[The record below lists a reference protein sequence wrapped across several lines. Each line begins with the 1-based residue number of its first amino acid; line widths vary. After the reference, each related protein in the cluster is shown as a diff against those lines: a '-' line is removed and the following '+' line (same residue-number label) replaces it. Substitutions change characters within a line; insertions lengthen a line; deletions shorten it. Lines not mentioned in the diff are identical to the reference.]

1 MSYWRD
7 KKVLVTGAHGF
18 VGHAVLKELESNDC
32 GSVIAPT
39 KEECDLRK
47 EDDVKQLFEEK
58 RPDIV
63 IHCAGKVGGIAANR
77 SALGEFFYDNLMMG
91 TLVLEYSRQFG
102 VKKLVGLA
110 VGCGYPKYLEPP
122 FKEIDYWKDLPD
134 ENSIGYSMAKKML
147 VIQSWTYREQYGFDS
162 SILLPANLYGPHDN
176 FHLESSHVVPALIRK
191 FVEAV
196 INKERTVEVW
206 GTGAATREFL
216 YVNDTARAL
225 LKVAENYDE
234 SGPLNLGTGVESSIK
249 ELVELIK
256 KISGFSGEIEW
267 NKSRPDGQPRRYYD
281 MSLFKEKLKYVPSTS
296 LEDGLRKTIDWYRLH
311 REHIQNNH

>member
-1 MSYWRD
+1 MM
-7 KKVLVTGAHGF
+7 
-18 VGHAVLKELESNDC
+18 
-32 GSVIAPT
+32 
-39 KEECDLRK
+39 
-47 EDDVKQLFEEK
+47 
-58 RPDIV
+58 DI
-63 IHCAGKVGGIAANR
+63 
-77 SALGEFFYDNLMMG
+77 
-91 TLVLEYSRQFG
+91 
-102 VKKLVGLA
+102 
-110 VGCGYPKYLEPP
+110 
-122 FKEIDYWKDLPD
+122 PD

-216 YVNDTARAL
+216 YVNDTAIAL

-281 MSLFKEKLKYVPSTS
+281 MSLFKEKMK
-296 LEDGLRKTIDWYRLH
+296 
-311 REHIQNNH
+311 